1 MVSIVKVKTSDTATF
16 DGTYDAMEF
25 AAFVA
30 LWLPST
36 VLRLSSAELAEI
48 LSRLWDYIFEQLHL
62 DSTELLPCF
71 RLCQSP
77 WSGRGAFVRLWVR
90 PRTTRSNGAG

>member
-36 VLRLSSAELAEI
+36 VLGLSSAELAEI

-77 WSGRGAFVRLWVR
+77 WSGRGAFVRLWAR